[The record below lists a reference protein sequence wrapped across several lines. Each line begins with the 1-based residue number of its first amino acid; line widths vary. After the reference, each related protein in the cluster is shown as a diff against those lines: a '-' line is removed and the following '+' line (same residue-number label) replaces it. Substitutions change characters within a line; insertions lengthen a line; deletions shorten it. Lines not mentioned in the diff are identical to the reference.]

1 MSSGFNSYFDAAIAS
16 IFAREFI
23 EGAVIIVNYRTVIK
37 NAEHWSNAEEKKRA
51 LREVTVSAAMAS
63 FVATVMVAILAVVL
77 GILSSHLSE
86 RVVYIVEGVSKLVAA
101 VAIMQLS
108 IKIPVWLGIYEN
120 VSLLPC
126 RQRPMSVASHS
137 MNDDNAEVKVATITL
152 AEIRFN
158 VAWNI
163 WREVAEC
170 GVFLIPVF
178 LSGNLQAIP
187 FSALIGI
194 VFAVILGIIL
204 SIALN
209 RMSTKF
215 WLALIMVLLTG
226 IFSASLFKSAVHE
239 FELLTG
245 ETPTVYVVQNP
256 FFSSESFPMLIF
268 EPFGYS
274 TYETVLQIVSFWC
287 WIFFACVLHYLK
299 YRLSKKYKETQA
311 NAIKD
316 DSEEEATRR
325 ISSSG
330 TTSIDSTNN
339 RDASV
344 DLEANS
350 PEG

>member
-1 MSSGFNSYFDAAIAS
+1 MSSGFNSYLDAAIAS

-23 EGAVIIVNYRTVIK
+23 EGAVIIVNYRTAIK

-63 FVATVMVAILAVVL
+63 FVAIVMIAILAVVL

-86 RVVYIVEGVSKLVAA
+86 RVVSIVEGVSKLVAA
-101 VAIMQLS
+101 VAVLQLS

-126 RQRPMSVASHS
+126 RQRLMSVTSHS
-137 MNDDNAEVKVATITL
+137 LNDNAEVKVATITL
-152 AEIRFN
+152 GEIRFN

-170 GVFLIPVF
+170 GVFLLPVF
-178 LSGNLQAIP
+178 LSGNLKAIP

-226 IFSASLFKSAVHE
+226 IFSAALFESAVHE

-245 ETPTVYVVQNP
+245 ETPTAFVVQNP

-287 WIFFACVLHYLK
+287 WIFFACVLHFLK
-299 YRLSKKYKETQA
+299 YRVSKKYKETQA
-311 NAIKD
+311 NTVKD
-316 DSEEEATRR
+316 DSEGKATRR
-325 ISSSG
+325 ISSTG
-330 TTSIDSTNN
+330 TTSIDSMNN

-344 DLEANS
+344 DLEADS
-350 PEG
+350 PQG